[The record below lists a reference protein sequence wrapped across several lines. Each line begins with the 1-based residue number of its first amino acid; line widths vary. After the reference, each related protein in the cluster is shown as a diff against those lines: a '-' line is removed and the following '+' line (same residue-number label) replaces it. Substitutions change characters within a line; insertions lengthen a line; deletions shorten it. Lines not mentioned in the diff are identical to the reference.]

1 MSKYMNDIELVVGG
15 MTCRRCVR
23 EVTSRLRD
31 VPGVERVTA
40 NPARPPGPPVRVDKP
55 RRRAGRIRRDHLP
68 ARRPARSL
76 TTRRARLDA
85 RTSTGTRQR
94 QASPAHDAADDNPP
108 RWWSQDPEG

>member
-1 MSKYMNDIELVVGG
+1 MNDIELVIGG

-23 EVTSRLRD
+23 EVTLRPRD

-40 NPARPPGPPVRVDKP
+40 NPARFPGPPVRVDDP

-76 TTRRARLDA
+76 TTRRARLN
-85 RTSTGTRQR
+85 
-94 QASPAHDAADDNPP
+94 ASWEWLRDVVEMGHGQG
-108 RWWSQDPEG
+108 S